1 MFSCELYEISKN
13 IFFTENLWATGSD
26 IWFIKTLYY
35 KMWQMLLQNATAVL
49 LQNATKVYCKMY
61 QILFFIRKNHSFI
74 TKCVKFITKW
84 DSYYKMRRY
93 NVQVLCQLEASMVL

>member
-1 MFSCELYEISKN
+1 
-13 IFFTENLWATGSD
+13 
-26 IWFIKTLYY
+26 
-35 KMWQMLLQNATAVL
+35 MLLQNATAVL